1 METLLMI
8 GLLAAL
14 GALAVAIAFMDDLLV
29 VTVLSGIFSFTCCAL
44 FTLFDA
50 PDVAFTEACVGAGV
64 STVLVLAAL
73 RLTGRREKR
82 GGRRASAVG
91 LLVATI
97 CGLALVYGTLELP
110 RFGDANAPANQH
122 VAPHYLEKSGEEM
135 GIPNVITSVLGS
147 YRGYDTMGETV
158 VVFTAA
164 LGVLLLLG
172 GSQSRPLKHGDA
184 PARADR
190 DVILRAVATLFVPMT
205 LFLAPY
211 VQFHGAYSP
220 GGGFQ
225 AGAILGGALI
235 LYGLVFGI
243 ERLNRL
249 VPERVLR
256 VVATL
261 GVLTYGGTGLVTLA
275 LGHPF
280 LDYDALAPRP
290 SGQQI
295 GLTAI
300 ELGVFMTV
308 ASVMILL
315 FQRFASRRSEP
326 VPPGAGISRSE
337 P

>member
-14 GALAVAIAFMDDLLV
+14 GAIAVAVAFMSDLLV
-29 VTVLSGIFSFTCCAL
+29 VAMLSGIFSFTCCAL
-44 FTLFDA
+44 FVLFDA

-64 STVLVLAAL
+64 STVLTIAAI
-73 RLTGRREKR
+73 RLVGRQEKR
-82 GGRRASAVG
+82 GGRRASVVG
-91 LLVATI
+91 LVVATV

-110 RFGDANAPANQH
+110 RFGDPGAPANAH
-122 VAPHYLEKSGEEM
+122 VAPHYINESKGEI
-135 GIPNVITSVLGS
+135 GVINIVTSVLGS

-172 GSQSRPLKHGDA
+172 GAQSRPLARGEA

-190 DVILRAVATLFVPMT
+190 DVILRAVATLFIPMT

-211 VQFHGAYSP
+211 VQFHGSYSP

-225 AGAILGGALI
+225 AGAILGGAMI

-243 ERLNRL
+243 DTLNKL

-256 VVATL
+256 VIATL
-261 GVLTYGGTGLVTLA
+261 GVLTYGGTGVVALL
-275 LGHPF
+275 LGHQF
-280 LDYDALAPRP
+280 LDYDAFAPRP
-290 SGQQI
+290 TGQQV

-308 ASVMILL
+308 ACVMIIL
-315 FQRFASRRSEP
+315 FQRFASRGEK
-326 VPPGAGISRSE
+326 
-337 P
+337 

>member
-1 METLLMI
+1 MESLLMI

-14 GALAVAIAFMDDLLV
+14 GAIAITVAFMSDLLV
-29 VTVLSGIFSFTCCAL
+29 VAMLSGIFSFTCCAL
-44 FTLFDA
+44 FVLFDA

-64 STVLVLAAL
+64 STVLTIAAI
-73 RLTGRREKR
+73 RLVGRHEKR
-82 GGRRASAVG
+82 GGRRASVVG
-91 LLVATI
+91 LVVATV

-110 RFGDANAPANQH
+110 RFGDPASPASTH
-122 VAPHYLEKSGEEM
+122 VAPHYIEESKGEI
-135 GIPNVITSVLGS
+135 GIPNIVTSVLGS

-164 LGVLLLLG
+164 LGVLILLG
-172 GSQSRPLKHGDA
+172 GAQSRPLGRGEA
-184 PARADR
+184 PARRDR
-190 DVILRAVATLFVPMT
+190 DVILRTVATLFIPMT

-243 ERLNRL
+243 DALNKM
-249 VPERVLR
+249 VPERILR
-256 VVATL
+256 VIAAL
-261 GVLTYGGTGLVTLA
+261 GVLLYGGTGVVTMLM
-275 LGHPF
+275 GHAF
-280 LDYDALAPRP
+280 LDYYAFGAGP
-290 SGQQI
+290 SGQAI

-308 ASVMILL
+308 TCVMTLL
-315 FQRFASRRSEP
+315 FQRFAIRG
-326 VPPGAGISRSE
+326 VM
-337 P
+337 

>member
-29 VTVLSGIFSFTCCAL
+29 VTMLSGIFSFTCCAI
-44 FTLFDA
+44 FVLFDA

-64 STVLVLAAL
+64 STVLTLAAI

-82 GGRRASAVG
+82 VGRRASAVG
-91 LLVATI
+91 LLVSTV

-110 RFGDANAPANQH
+110 RFGDPAAPANLH
-122 VAPHYLEKSGEEM
+122 VAPHYLNESAAEM
-135 GIPNVITSVLGS
+135 GIPNVITSVLGA

-172 GSQSRPLKHGDA
+172 GSQSRPLHRGDA

-190 DVILRAVATLFVPMT
+190 DVILRSVATLFVPMT

-243 ERLNRL
+243 DRLNRL
-249 VPERVLR
+249 VPERVLQ
-256 VVATL
+256 VIAAL

-275 LGHPF
+275 LGRNF
-280 LDYDALAPRP
+280 LDYDALSAGPT
-290 SGQQI
+290 GQQI

-308 ASVMILL
+308 TCVMTLL

-326 VPPGAGISRSE
+326 
-337 P
+337 

>member
-1 METLLMI
+1 MESLLMI

-14 GALAVAIAFMDDLLV
+14 GAIAIAVAFMSDLLV
-29 VTVLSGIFSFTCCAL
+29 VAMLSGIFSFTCCAL
-44 FTLFDA
+44 FVLFDA

-64 STVLVLAAL
+64 STVLTIAAI
-73 RLTGRREKR
+73 RLVGRHEKR
-82 GGRRASAVG
+82 GGRRASVVG
-91 LLVATI
+91 LVVATI

-110 RFGDANAPANQH
+110 RFGDAAAPANTH
-122 VAPHYLEKSGEEM
+122 VAPHYINESKAEI
-135 GIPNVITSVLGS
+135 GIPNIVTSVLGS

-172 GSQSRPLKHGDA
+172 GSQSRPLARGEA
-184 PARADR
+184 PARRDR
-190 DVILRAVATLFVPMT
+190 DVILRTVATLFIPMT

-235 LYGLVFGI
+235 LFGLVFGI
-243 ERLNRL
+243 DALNKL
-249 VPERVLR
+249 VPERILR
-256 VVATL
+256 VIAAL
-261 GVLTYGGTGLVTLA
+261 GVLTYGGTGVVTMLM
-275 LGHPF
+275 GRPF
-280 LDYDALAPRP
+280 LDYDAFGEGP
-290 SGQQI
+290 SGQAI

-308 ASVMILL
+308 TCVMTLL
-315 FQRFASRRSEP
+315 FQRFASRG
-326 VPPGAGISRSE
+326 VK
-337 P
+337 